1 MPSRKISD
9 LHPDFQEIAKKFLD
23 WASEEISP
31 WEVFITDGY
40 RSHEEQAELYAKGR
54 TKPGQ
59 IVTYAKPGWSWHNF
73 GLAIDVCFRQKPGEA
88 LWKVDNS
95 QSFFLSFHT
104 QREEGGFKRTP
115 FPHHECNAI
124 GLQ

>member
-88 LWKVDNS
+88 FWKVDLYEKIAPIATRLDMIWGGTWEK
-95 QSFFLSFHT
+95 FKDMHT
-104 QREEGGFKRTP
+104 
-115 FPHHECNAI
+115 
-124 GLQ
+124 L